1 MAISEAERERRRQQ
15 CLKTKPW
22 QHSTGAKTPEG
33 KLRVSQNALKTGLH
47 SQFEPIRLLARLDLQ
62 KENFERIKA
71 IVQSHKQA
79 YENCETAPHPHWQEL
94 FEHLDDDDFLDKLLN
109 YRV

>member
-1 MAISEAERERRRQQ
+1 MAFSPEELERRRQRIYEV
-15 CLKTKPW
+15 KPW
-22 QHSTGAKTPEG
+22 EKSTGAKTPEG

-47 SQFEPIRLLARLDLQ
+47 SQFEPIRLLARLELQ

-71 IVQSHKQA
+71 IVQKNKQA
-79 YENCETAPHPHWQEL
+79 YEDCNTAPHPHWQEL